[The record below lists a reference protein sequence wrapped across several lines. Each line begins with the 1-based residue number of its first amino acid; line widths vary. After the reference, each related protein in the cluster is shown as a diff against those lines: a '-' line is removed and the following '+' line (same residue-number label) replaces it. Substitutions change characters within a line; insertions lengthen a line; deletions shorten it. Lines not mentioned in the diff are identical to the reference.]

1 MNVEIINILDRS
13 GSMAGLRNDTVGGY
27 NTFMT
32 EQKLLPGHARVTL
45 VQFNNQIETLYEGM
59 NIQHLGVLTLNSYVT
74 VGGTALADAIALTLL
89 KQRERIAREAWAEKV
104 LVNVFTDGQ
113 ENASVRFTVP
123 ATKCLLEYYET
134 EHDWEILFQGAGIDA
149 FKEAETFGISATST
163 RNVAASAAGVAE
175 AYGNMS
181 LYATSIRTG
190 AGR

>member
-27 NTFMT
+27 NTFMV

-59 NIQHLGVLTLNSYVT
+59 NIQHLGTLTLNSYVT

-123 ATKCLLEYYET
+123 ATKCLIEYYET

-149 FKEAETFGISATST
+149 FKEAETFGISAAST

-190 AGR
+190 TER